1 MYLQVMRERKY
12 LVSYSEK
19 IYTKLFE
26 QTDQGANLD
35 TATLTA
41 REFSGFFDELLNDFG
56 HERPDGLHLM
66 KKSIIEKWS
75 KFNK

>member
-1 MYLQVMRERKY
+1 MRERNY
-12 LVSYSEK
+12 YSSFCDK
-19 IYTKLFE
+19 IYTKLYE
-26 QTDQGANLD
+26 QTDQGAKLD

-56 HERPDGLHLM
+56 VERPENLDLM
-66 KKSIIEKWS
+66 KKSMVEKWS